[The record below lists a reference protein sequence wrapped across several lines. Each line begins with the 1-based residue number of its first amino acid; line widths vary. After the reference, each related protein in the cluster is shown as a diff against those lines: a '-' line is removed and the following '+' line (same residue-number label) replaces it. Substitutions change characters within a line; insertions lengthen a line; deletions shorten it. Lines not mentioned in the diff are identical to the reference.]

1 MTMVKGKVGEKAAN
15 RLKNNIFD
23 MRLAVDNM
31 SARLLQRQM
40 PKEVGEAIKS
50 NFGRYL
56 NTTYRQY

>member
-1 MTMVKGKVGEKAAN
+1 
-15 RLKNNIFD
+15 

-40 PKEVGEAIKS
+40 PEEVASAITE

-56 NTTYRQY
+56 NTSYKAYDQKGLFGLWKYKPTQEIIDQS